1 MKFDDEMLHS
11 GIATFVGSD
20 YVLMDDVKEYEVAVV
35 GVPVDMGASYRLGAK
50 MGPRAIR
57 EHSMWKKIDGLECY
71 DYDNRKYVT
80 TNDLKICDVG
90 DVRVCNG
97 NLMLTQERLIK
108 AVSKIR
114 ETTFP
119 VILGGD
125 HSITYGGFVG
135 VKNTFKDKR
144 IGLLHFDAHNDTEP
158 NADNLSEINHCN
170 QFTTLLN
177 KEYVRGTDMV
187 TIGVRGIVNKT
198 WHDFAISKGVT
209 HITANEFNNQEPGQV
224 LQFLK
229 DKFKDCDGIY
239 VTFDMDSL
247 EAAYSEG
254 TGTPKYNGLK
264 IMKTLEVLRGLK
276 DFKVYAFDIVELC
289 PDQDASGITSFIAW
303 EVLYNFLALG
313 YNKEK
318 NNETK

>member
-20 YVLMDDVKEYEVAVV
+20 YILIDDVNKYEVAVI

-50 MGPRAIR
+50 IGPRAIR

-71 DYDNRKYVT
+71 DYDNRMYVT

-97 NLMLTQERLIK
+97 DLMLTQERLIN
-108 AVSKIR
+108 AISKIR

-135 VKNTFKDKR
+135 VKNTLRDKR

-158 NADNLSEINHCN
+158 DADNLSKINHCN
-170 QFTTLLN
+170 QFTALLN
-177 KEYVRGTDMV
+177 NDYVRGEDMV
-187 TIGVRGIVNKT
+187 TIGVRGIVNKA
-198 WHDFAISKGVT
+198 WHDYAISKGVT
-209 HITANEFNNQEPGQV
+209 HITANEFNSQEPRQV
-224 LQFLK
+224 IDFLK
-229 DKFKDCDGIY
+229 DKFKECDGIY
-239 VTFDMDSL
+239 VTFDMDCL
-247 EAAYSEG
+247 EVAYSEG

-289 PDQDASGITSFIAW
+289 PEQDASGITSFIAW
-303 EVLYNFLALG
+303 EILYNFLALG
-313 YNKEK
+313 YNKGK
-318 NNETK
+318 NNEKK

>member
-20 YVLMDDVKEYEVAVV
+20 FVSLDEVNKYEVAVV
-35 GVPVDMGASYRLGAK
+35 GVPMDMGASYRLGAK

-71 DYDNRKYVT
+71 DYDNRKYIT

-97 NLMLTQERLIK
+97 DMMITQERLIK
-108 AVSKIR
+108 AVSQIR
-114 ETTFP
+114 RTTFP

-125 HSITYGGFVG
+125 HSVTYGGFVG
-135 VKNTFKDKR
+135 VKNALKDKR

-158 NADNLSEINHCN
+158 DADNLSKINHCN

-177 KEYVRGTDMV
+177 NNYVRGEDMV
-187 TIGVRGIVNKT
+187 TIGVRGIVNKI
-198 WHDFAISKGVT
+198 WHDYAISKGVT
-209 HITANEFNNQEPGQV
+209 HITANEFNNQEPEQV
-224 LQFLK
+224 IKFLK

-303 EVLYNFLALG
+303 EILYNFLAIG
-313 YNKEK
+313 YNKGK
-318 NNETK
+318 NNEAK